1 MTISDNYVPLVYGRQ
16 NNKSPLNNTPAP
28 VNLGPGALPA
38 FPANTYSIDRNVEPV
53 NALLYDISNI
63 LQPAGNVKQLTPMQ
77 SIAASIL
84 QALPKR
90 NSGYDWGMPSYI
102 PKDTPDS
109 YGTITD
115 GVNTLSVDSSGNISG
130 SGSTSGEPEKTQKKK
145 GLQKLTSDISTTSSE
160 KPKVAN
166 TTEAPVSVSAPV
178 APIQIA
184 RPDYTNVAYGSQ
196 VQPMAPTQPAESPI
210 DESYYR
216 YLRNNGWNDFDARRQ
231 AIRYY

>member
-1 MTISDNYVPLVYGRQ
+1 MARINWDGHYIQGLRDLLAYNYTPLALNLLKEYNGGITVNPEDPNFLLEDARQ
-16 NNKSPLNNTPAP
+16 SLYQQYANQWYKTPKTLA
-28 VNLGPGALPA
+28 
-38 FPANTYSIDRNVEPV
+38 E
-53 NALLYDISNI
+53 
-63 LQPAGNVKQLTPMQ
+63 LQGIMEN
-77 SIAASIL
+77 AASV
-84 QALPKR
+84 R
-90 NSGYDWGMPSYI
+90 TGYEWGMPSYI
-102 PKDTPDS
+102 PKDIPDS
-109 YGTITD
+109 YGTITSGD
-115 GVNTLSVDSSGNISG
+115 KSVTVDSSGNISG
-130 SGSTSGEPEKTQKKK
+130 SGSTSGESVKTPKKEQ

-166 TTEAPVSVSAPV
+166 TTKAPVSTNAPV